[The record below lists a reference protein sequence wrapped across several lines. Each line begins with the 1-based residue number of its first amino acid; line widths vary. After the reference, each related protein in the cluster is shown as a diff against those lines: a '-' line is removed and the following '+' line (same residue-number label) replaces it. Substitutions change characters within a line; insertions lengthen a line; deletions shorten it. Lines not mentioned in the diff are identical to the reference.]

1 MWGVRRFSVASSI
14 GVYAGVDEVPWRE
27 DAALPVVAAHQIP
40 VFKKTAE
47 LFATLAGDSAGFDAV
62 SLRIGTDLGA
72 PRAARQAVLRRCPAC
87 SARRSGARTP
97 ISPRP
102 ARPRTPRTPPTSAT

>member
-1 MWGVRRFSVASSI
+1 MRRFSVASTI
-14 GVYAGVDEVPWRE
+14 GVYAGVDEVPLRE

-47 LFATLAGDSAGFDAV
+47 LFAALAGDSAGFDAV
-62 SLRIGTDLGA
+62 SLRIGTIWG
-72 PRAARQAVLRRCPAC
+72 PSGCPTTRSSRFPAC

-102 ARPRTPRTPPTSAT
+102 ARPRTPTTPRTSAT

>member
-1 MWGVRRFSVASSI
+1 MRRFSVASSI

-27 DAALPVVAAHQIP
+27 DAALPVVGGHQIP

-47 LFATLAGDSAGFDAV
+47 LFAALAGDTAGFDAV
-62 SLRIGTDLGA
+62 SLRIGTIWGPLGL
-72 PRAARQAVLRRCPAC
+72 PDNPFSRCPAC

-97 ISPRP
+97 TSPHP
-102 ARPRTPRTPPTSAT
+102 ARPRTPRTPPTCAT